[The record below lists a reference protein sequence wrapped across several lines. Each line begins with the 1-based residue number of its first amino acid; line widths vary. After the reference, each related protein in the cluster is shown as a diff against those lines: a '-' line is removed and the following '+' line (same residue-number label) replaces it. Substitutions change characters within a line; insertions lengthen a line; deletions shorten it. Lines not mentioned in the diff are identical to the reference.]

1 MRSAVRR
8 RSTGVAAVLALVGS
22 ASCGAYEPL
31 EVGSCLPEGAGVE
44 GVRDPRPATVRC
56 DRPHRYEVFA
66 REVLEPPSEDWPGTE
81 VVDLN
86 AKRLCALAVG
96 RATGAPLAALPD
108 GVEVVRVAPT
118 ESSWADG
125 DREVECLFRFP
136 APTTDTLVRG

>member
-1 MRSAVRR
+1 MSSAARHTV
-8 RSTGVAAVLALVGS
+8 TGVVAVLVLVGS
-22 ASCGAYEPL
+22 ASCGTYEPL

-44 GVRDPRPATVRC
+44 GVRDPRPATVPC

-66 REVLEPPSEDWPGTE
+66 REALEPPSEGWPGTE

-86 AKRLCALAVG
+86 AKRLCALAVA
-96 RATGAPLAALPD
+96 RATGAPIAALPD

-136 APTTDTLVRG
+136 VPTTDTLVQG